1 MLCITRSFSICHQGL
16 GTLSEY
22 KLLICGFLL
31 LELLAVRAALVFSH
45 KLSQCLQY
53 LSEFVHLVWVLIWK
67 ELYLLL
73 FVCPLEEETAYCF
86 EHVYWSICNLFVSN
100 QLLETYLPQTWFA
113 HPSLVAEEPYWF
125 WDHWVKGQGHHRQM
139 CQNCFWSI
147 TGEGHN
153 VLQTSLVVLLLVPC
167 DKYLWSS
174 EIFWLSWVCFWCV
187 SFWFVELKSMCA
199 ICCCRFCNMTWDDV
213 WKNTN
218 C

>member
-1 MLCITRSFSICHQGL
+1 M
-16 GTLSEY
+16 
-22 KLLICGFLL
+22 LICGFLL
-31 LELLAVRAALVFSH
+31 LELLAVRAALVFLH

-53 LSEFVHLVWVLIWK
+53 LSSSEFVHLVWVLIWK
-67 ELYLLL
+67 DIYCCLYAPSKKRRHIALNMSIGPSVTFL
-73 FVCPLEEETAYCF
+73 FPINNSRTTL
-86 EHVYWSICNLFVSN
+86 
-100 QLLETYLPQTWFA
+100 TYLPQTWFA
-113 HPSLVAEEPYWF
+113 HLSLVAEEPYWF
-125 WDHWVKGQGHHRQM
+125 WDHWVKGQGHRRQM

-153 VLQTSLVVLLLVPC
+153 VLQTSLVFLLLVPC

-187 SFWFVELKSMCA
+187 SFWFGELKSMCA